1 MKIFNNNLN
10 KNSKTIPFN
19 KNINDVGITKY
30 LPSFSKE

>member
-10 KNSKTIPFN
+10 KNSKKVDLKKTLNTIG
-19 KNINDVGITKY
+19 KVKI